1 MRAVIILGHG
11 SRVPEAGKDME
22 TVASLLKQNYGLDM
36 VEACQMSRLGPHY
49 PEILAKCVSRGAT
62 EVVVIP
68 YFLNCGLHIRLDI
81 PEMMKEEAEK
91 YPHVKMIFGKQLG
104 FDPMFAGII
113 CRRVQESLD
122 LPDVRSLELEPRES
136 FPVPA
141 GQGEFVEMPPEEA
154 RKYKN
159 EYSGS
164 AHDPA
169 PRNP

>member
-1 MRAVIILGHG
+1 MLTIFYLLLEFDGYNFFLDTKII
-11 SRVPEAGKDME
+11 
-22 TVASLLKQNYGLDM
+22 TLKWWRP
-36 VEACQMSRLGPHY
+36 VRCR
-49 PEILAKCVSRGAT
+49 
-62 EVVVIP
+62 
-68 YFLNCGLHIRLDI
+68 GLHIRLDI

-91 YPHVKMIFGKQLG
+91 YPHVKIIFGRRLG
-104 FDPMFAGII
+104 FDPSFADII
-113 CRRVQESLD
+113 CRRIQESLD
-122 LPDVRSLELEPRES
+122 LPDVRRLELESREN

-154 RKYKN
+154 RRYRN